1 MGYRVCRCGN
11 LTKNKV
17 RCDSCNAKWKRY
29 YRSTSKQKNKHWY
42 GYDWQ
47 QLRESYLDDNPQCE
61 LCSAAGFIEE
71 AREVHHKVPISDAPQ
86 LRLEWSNLQALCVSC
101 HRKEDARIDAQQ
113 KMQSQLGE

>member
-29 YRSTSKQKNKHWY
+29 YRSTSKQKNKHWISAE
-42 GYDWQ
+42 
-47 QLRESYLDDNPQCE
+47 LRQCE